1 MIKSVFFGGA
11 KNNIKA
17 AISQNY
23 LLTARATLLF
33 LFTPLRFPLI
43 IHLAIVRILHDL
55 RADDSLF
62 ALRSVACGLAA
73 EKCLDLSSGKLH
85 AVHFCNIHSALALAV
100 IAEFALYNLSTAF
113 RASSGRLMAVRK
125 CNRLIRR
132 AVFPAHFS
140 HKLLNAG
147 HKDRFG
153 QAAVFDLL

>member
-55 RADDSLF
+55 RADDRLF
-62 ALRSVACGLAA
+62 ALRCVACGLAV
-73 EKCLDLSSGKLH
+73 KQSLDLGIGKLH
-85 AVHFCNIHSALALAV
+85 AVHLSNIHTAFALAV
-100 IAEFALYNLSTAF
+100 PAKLTLDYLSTTLRAF
-113 RASSGRLMAVRK
+113 PDRLITAVRK
-125 CNRLIRR
+125 RNHPPFCREKQ
-132 AVFPAHFS
+132 
-140 HKLLNAG
+140 HKQKGDELMIFHA
-147 HKDRFG
+147 K
-153 QAAVFDLL
+153 